1 MIQSQRPGCE
11 PWLAASHSA
20 ILGKGLIS
28 LEPISSSLT
37 GRLIHL
43 ENIDELFARGQDY
56 NILFPNLKELF
67 LRIKRDYLGESIVQ
81 NKSILELLVIC
92 FFFFFFVFFRVGPA
106 AYEGSQARDQIGAV
120 AAGLH
125 HSSQQHQIQAKS
137 ATYTI
142 AYSSAGSLIY

>member
-11 PWLAASHSA
+11 PWLAASRSA

-92 FFFFFFVFFRVGPA
+92 FFFCLF
-106 AYEGSQARDQIGAV
+106 
-120 AAGLH
+120 
-125 HSSQQHQIQAKS
+125 
-137 ATYTI
+137 
-142 AYSSAGSLIY
+142 